1 MLTELS
7 AAASKVVGVKQVR
20 RCVESGRATK
30 VFLAQDAE
38 GRVTAPIAALCE
50 EKGVPAAT
58 GFSMTDLGRACG
70 ISVGAAVAATVTE

>member
-7 AAASKVVGVKQVR
+7 AVSKVVGVKQVKR
-20 RCVESGRATK
+20 AVESGRALK

-50 EKGVPAAT
+50 EKGVSVET

>member
-7 AAASKVVGVKQVR
+7 TASKVVGVKQVR
-20 RCVESGRATK
+20 RAVESGRAMK

-50 EKGVPAAT
+50 EKGVPAET
-58 GFSMTDLGRACG
+58 GGSMTDLGKACG
-70 ISVGAAVAATVTE
+70 ISVGAAVAATVTG